1 MSEALRLFLELAA
14 LPTPPGRERAAI
26 DVCAAYLRSL
36 GVEPEEDDAGRALD
50 GDAGNLFVRFPA
62 TASGSM
68 VMLNGH
74 VDTVPPLAGIAP
86 EVVDGYVVNREPTI
100 LGADNKASVAAIL
113 AAVRTIVEQ
122 GVPHAGIEVLITVQ
136 EETGLRGAKAFD
148 QGRLQ
153 ADLGYV
159 FDVDGALG
167 GMVMAAPSQRTVDLA
182 FRGRSAHA
190 GIAPEE
196 GLNAIQAAAR
206 GLAALPF
213 GRLPSGASRNVGV
226 IAGGSQRNIVPDLC
240 EAQIEVRSLDDGEVV
255 TLAQETVDAA
265 LLAASETGCEVDCAV
280 RTEYT
285 AYRFAADD
293 PVVRLAEQ
301 ALASADY
308 VPRPITTGGGA
319 DAHTFNERGLPCL
332 NLSSGMEAIHTPDE
346 RIAVADVEGMERIAT
361 GLIRAATD
369 G

>member
-14 LPTPPGRERAAI
+14 LSTPPCRERAAI
-26 DVCAAYLRSL
+26 DLCAAYLRTL
-36 GVEPEEDDAGRALD
+36 GVEPVEDDAGRRLD
-50 GDAGNLFVRFPA
+50 GDAGNLLARFPG
-62 TASGSM
+62 TAPGR
-68 VMLNGH
+68 MLMFNAH
-74 VDTVPPLAGIAP
+74 VDTVPPVAPIVP
-86 EVVDGYVVNREPTI
+86 EVIDGYVVNRERTI

-113 AAVRTIVEQ
+113 AAVREIVDE
-122 GVPHAGIEVLITVQ
+122 GSPHAGIEVLITVQ

-148 QGRLQ
+148 QSLLE

-167 GMVMAAPSQRTVDLA
+167 GMVMAAPSQRTLDLT

-190 GIAPEE
+190 GIAPED

-206 GLAALPF
+206 ALAALPF

-226 IAGGSQRNIVPDLC
+226 IEGGTQRNIVPDLC
-240 EAQIEVRSLDDGEVV
+240 EVQIEVRSLDDDEVV

-265 LLAASETGCEVDCAV
+265 LLGASEVGCEVDCAV

-285 AYRFAADD
+285 AYRFDVGD
-293 PVVRLAEQ
+293 PVVQLAER
-301 ALASADY
+301 ALQSAGY
-308 VPRPITTGGGA
+308 APRPITTGGGA
-319 DAHTFNERGLPCL
+319 DAHAFNERGLPCL

-346 RIAVADVEGMERIAT
+346 RIAVDDVEGMVRIVRGLVASALAT
-361 GLIRAATD
+361 
-369 G
+369 

>member
-14 LPTPPGRERAAI
+14 LSTPPGRERAAI
-26 DVCAAYLRSL
+26 DLCAAYLRDL
-36 GVEPEEDDAGRALD
+36 GAEPVEDDAGDRIG
-50 GDAGNLFVRFPA
+50 GDAGNLLARFPA
-62 TASGSM
+62 TAPGRM
-68 VMLNGH
+68 LMLNGH
-74 VDTVPPLAGIAP
+74 VDTVPPLAAIVP

-113 AAVRTIVEQ
+113 AAVGAVIGQ
-122 GVPHAGIEVLITVQ
+122 GLPHAGIEVLITVQ
-136 EETGLRGAKAFD
+136 EEIGLRGAKAFD
-148 QGRLQ
+148 QGVLE
-153 ADLGYV
+153 AELGYV

-167 GMVMAAPSQRTVDLA
+167 GMVMAAPSQRTIDLT

-206 GLAALPF
+206 GLATLPF

-226 IAGGSQRNIVPDLC
+226 IEGGSQRNIVPASC
-240 EAQIEVRSLDDGEVV
+240 EAQVEVRSLDDAEVV

-265 LLAASETGCEVDCAV
+265 LLGASETGCEVDCAV

-285 AYRFAADD
+285 AYAFRADD
-293 PVVRLAEQ
+293 AVVRLAEQ
-301 ALASADY
+301 ALGAAGY

-346 RIAVADVEGMERIAT
+346 RIAVADVEGMERISR
-361 GLIRAATD
+361 GLLEAATAA
-369 G
+369 